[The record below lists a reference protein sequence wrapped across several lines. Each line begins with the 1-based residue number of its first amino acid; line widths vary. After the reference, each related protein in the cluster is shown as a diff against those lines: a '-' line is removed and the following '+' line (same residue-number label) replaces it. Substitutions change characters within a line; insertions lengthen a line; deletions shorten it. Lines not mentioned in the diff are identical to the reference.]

1 MFFLCILAKNL
12 IIPRMSGLLKFA
24 TFCNQFLSSLLPD
37 LDFLQHPAAGPRK
50 SAFNLQKKISIQF
63 FVTYSRAHFFSKVT
77 FYLYQ
82 LSNNVSSGLK
92 KVIFSTL
99 KTKKCINFLQLLGII
114 LSVVVVVVV
123 EWPHLLMLATPSS
136 SSPPRTPRSPS
147 PAAPRLRPGS
157 CVSGPHRAAR
167 LGMCGNAQYFYS
179 SVPTTVLYMYSVV
192 GILDTK

>member
-1 MFFLCILAKNL
+1 MYLGQKFNYPADEWTFKICNFLQPI
-12 IIPRMSGLLKFA
+12 
-24 TFCNQFLSSLLPD
+24 SLLS
-37 LDFLQHPAAGPRK
+37 PAWFR
-50 SAFNLQKKISIQF
+50 FFCSIQPQDQESQLSTF
-63 FVTYSRAHFFSKVT
+63 KKKYQFSFLLHTPERHFFSKVT

-99 KTKKCINFLQLLGII
+99 KPKKCINFFLLLGRI

-179 SVPTTVLYMYSVV
+179 SVPTTVLCMYSVV

>member
-1 MFFLCILAKNL
+1 MSILHADGLVFGKNLWVLWHCTLISVWYGELVSELLKKKKMFFLCILAKNL

-92 KVIFSTL
+92 KVLFSTL
-99 KTKKCINFLQLLGII
+99 KNKK
-114 LSVVVVVVV
+114 V
-123 EWPHLLMLATPSS
+123 H
-136 SSPPRTPRSPS
+136 
-147 PAAPRLRPGS
+147 
-157 CVSGPHRAAR
+157 
-167 LGMCGNAQYFYS
+167 
-179 SVPTTVLYMYSVV
+179 
-192 GILDTK
+192 